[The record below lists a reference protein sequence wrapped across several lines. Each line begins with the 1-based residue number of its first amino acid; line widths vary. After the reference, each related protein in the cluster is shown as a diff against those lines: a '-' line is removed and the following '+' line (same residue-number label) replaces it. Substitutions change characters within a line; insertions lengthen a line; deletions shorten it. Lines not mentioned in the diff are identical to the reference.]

1 MPINLSL
8 NLMYLF
14 CDANVIIRQIGEI
27 NLEEMLGYLTL
38 TVTKVPNRTIAQ
50 TYCLPSKLKGDL

>member
-38 TVTKVPNRTIAQ
+38 TVTKI
-50 TYCLPSKLKGDL
+50 